1 MRRFCLSLALF
12 CETLA
17 AQTDRGSIIGAVTD
31 IRGLYIAGASL
42 TATQLERNVQF
53 RVVANDSGEFN
64 LLSLPVGPYRVS
76 VEHGGFKTF
85 IYNNVRLEAGATVR
99 LDATLEIGAVRQ
111 SIEVTADVTELQS
124 DDAKI
129 QNTMSVI
136 MIEGLPTVV
145 AGNMRSPFD
154 LAGITAQVNGG
165 DQDFRI
171 GGGQAGSFGVMLDGA
186 SGNTNRAGSTLWS
199 AVNAPSLDAITQFA
213 VETNGFKAE
222 FGRAGGGLV
231 TFVSKSGTSQYH
243 GTAFDFIRNNAFDAR
258 GFFNSTTPV
267 YRQRDFGATFG
278 GPLRIP
284 KLYHGK
290 DHTFFFFFLLLRRFS
305 QPRRRCH

>member
-12 CETLA
+12 CGRLA

-53 RVVANDSGEFN
+53 RAVANDSGEFN

-76 VEHGGFKTF
+76 VERGGFKTF

-99 LDATLEIGAVRQ
+99 LDTTLEIGAVRQ

-124 DDAKI
+124 DNAKI
-129 QNTMSVI
+129 QNTMSEI

-154 LAGITAQVNGG
+154 LGGITAQVNGG

-186 SGNTNRAGSTLWS
+186 SGNTNRAGSTLWAAS
-199 AVNAPSLDAITQFA
+199 MRLPSTPSRSSPSKPTASKP
-213 VETNGFKAE
+213 NS
-222 FGRAGGGLV
+222 GGLAAGWSLLSPNPAPANITV
-231 TFVSKSGTSQYH
+231 PPSISSATTLLTRAVSLTAPPRLSPARFRRHFRRPAAHSQ
-243 GTAFDFIRNNAFDAR
+243 AL
-258 GFFNSTTPV
+258 S
-267 YRQRDFGATFG
+267 RQ
-278 GPLRIP
+278 GPHL
-284 KLYHGK
+284 LL
-290 DHTFFFFFLLLRRFS
+290 LLLRRFS
-305 QPRRRCH
+305 QPSRRCH